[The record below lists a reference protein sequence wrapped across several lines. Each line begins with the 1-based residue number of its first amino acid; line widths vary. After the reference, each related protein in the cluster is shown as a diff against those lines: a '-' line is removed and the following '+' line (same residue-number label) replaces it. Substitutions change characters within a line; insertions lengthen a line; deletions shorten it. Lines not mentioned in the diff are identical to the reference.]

1 MLWGSILT
9 GQIINYSF
17 IETSCAEQTFSHPW
31 LGWLYC
37 SAILA
42 EVEKIYQ
49 EGQVLVIGTRYS
61 FGVEKTNMFI
71 RFRCFLEN
79 HTQSGRSKFVLV
91 Y

>member
-1 MLWGSILT
+1 MRRT
-9 GQIINYSF
+9 KP
-17 IETSCAEQTFSHPW
+17 FSHPW
-31 LGWLYC
+31 LDWLYC

-71 RFRCFLEN
+71 CFRCFLEN
-79 HTQSGRSKFVLV
+79 HTLV
-91 Y
+91 VQNLYPFSEQNHGSRKGKRICEQ